1 MTAQIT
7 KRAINSA
14 IKRAGLPVIIQNN
27 RGGYSY
33 FTSTET
39 GNQVGES
46 VCLCYLNQQS
56 IDQWVEDA
64 RYAIAQDQQT
74 QEARNE
80 LAIS

>member
-1 MTAQIT
+1 MNRIT

-14 IKRAGLPVIIQNN
+14 IKRAGLPVIIENN
-27 RGGYSY
+27 RNGYSY

-56 IDQWVEDA
+56 IELWVDDA
-64 RYAIAQDQQT
+64 RFAIAQQT
-74 QEARNE
+74 KN
-80 LAIS
+80 LK